1 MYRLACGGDRSYYL
15 VIGILVCVS
24 FVLVNDLTFNFF
36 GGTNETNY
44 MVMSAQEFYNDHFAQ
59 KVVVDLD
66 MQTKNAYTNTEIY
79 QHPPTKE

>member
-1 MYRLACGGDRSYYL
+1 
-15 VIGILVCVS
+15 
-24 FVLVNDLTFNFF
+24 
-36 GGTNETNY
+36 

-79 QHPPTKE
+79 QHPPTKEQSRPVLQISG